1 MPQTQKT
8 VELQFKNGS
17 KSRAIATGNN
27 AAWICCRADPLLGR
41 SGAIKGVSEA
51 FRIDCPYCGRKYF
64 VEPNGKNQGA
74 VLRVIEVD

>member
-1 MPQTQKT
+1 MPQKLET

-41 SGAIKGVSEA
+41 SGAIDGVTDG

-64 VEPNGKNQGA
+64 VEPIGKSQGA
-74 VLRVIEVD
+74 VRKVIEV